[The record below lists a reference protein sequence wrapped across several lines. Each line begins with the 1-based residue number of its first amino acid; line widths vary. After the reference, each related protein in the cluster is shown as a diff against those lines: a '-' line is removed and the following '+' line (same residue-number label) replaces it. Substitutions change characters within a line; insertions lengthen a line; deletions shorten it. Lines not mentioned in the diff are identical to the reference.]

1 MNKITGSGGVLYPP
15 HSLSDLAVRDD
26 IFMKLIPTQDD
37 VWFFAMAL
45 LNNVKIKAVS
55 GFQIQLPSIDEA
67 GKTGL
72 CKINKKN
79 SGGINS
85 IDAVIKVAEK
95 FPEIKEKLLS
105 ET

>member
-1 MNKITGSGGVLYPP
+1 MKQVKPVY
-15 HSLSDLAVRDD
+15 V
-26 IFMKLIPTQDD
+26 KLI
-37 VWFFAMAL
+37 
-45 LNNVKIKAVS
+45 
-55 GFQIQLPSIDEA
+55 
-67 GKTGL
+67 
-72 CKINKKN
+72 KKN